1 LPDETTVLG
10 DFNDVSVTFK
20 GVSARFTQSDGDFFV
35 ETQGEDGEVR
45 NFKVAG
51 VVGVEPLQQ
60 YLLETEPG
68 KLQTLDI
75 AWDVPGERWYFVF
88 PDQVRPPGDGLHW
101 TGSYKSWNAR
111 CADCHVT
118 GFEKNYDL
126 LTGSYASTQAEI
138 GVGCEACHGPGKAHQ
153 EWAEDPEGYDPA
165 LWPGLSPIGLTIDYS
180 AGDPETEIQQCAACH
195 SRREAFGDGNPPAGT
210 AFNDAYRL
218 ALLQPELYE
227 VDGTIVDEVYV

>member
-195 SRREAFGDGNPPAGT
+195 SRREAF
-210 AFNDAYRL
+210 
-218 ALLQPELYE
+218 
-227 VDGTIVDEVYV
+227 EVYADFGIRAIMPMPGLCRCEFISV